1 MLSVAIFAQ
10 AILAQEQK
18 HRAQVPHPSRGLS
31 RASISFTTLT
41 MIQILIM
48 ILALQGLRAHKH
60 EYDDGPPHSPRN
72 SSRSL
77 SIKDTK
83 TILAEKVVKGG
94 TELALS
100 ELHDGPDAHH
110 GPVAHYYWKPPIRST
125 APGPS
130 AQGVFPQLGISVH
143 DNHSMG
149 LLLPGAIAGVADEWL
164 GTTKRMLLLGER
176 YCCLLRL
183 LLLLPL
189 CWCPVAAAALL
200 VLRLLLA
207 LQALPLLQPLPAAF
221 YSTVNPAAAFV
232 TLSMPTGMA
241 TNHHNVNIHIDALI
255 HYHTSAGHK
264 YAKQHMGYTNPTHHD
279 KGCATAQRH

>member
-1 MLSVAIFAQ
+1 MLIAPASASMLEALPPEVLHCVMDQ
-10 AILAQEQK
+10 L
-18 HRAQVPHPSRGLS
+18 VPHGAYQGMVYATRMQKTDRILELCIEQSKSR
-31 RASISFTTLT
+31 I
-41 MIQILIM
+41 
-48 ILALQGLRAHKH
+48 
-60 EYDDGPPHSPRN
+60 
-72 SSRSL
+72 SL
-77 SIKDTK
+77 SKPATMTSLKSTK
-83 TILAEKVVKGG
+83 GTSKGSMTSLTQTFLKVEQVDKGV

-100 ELHDGPDAHH
+100 ELQDGPDAHH

-221 YSTVNPAAAFV
+221 YSTENPAAAFV
-232 TLSMPTGMA
+232 TLSMPTGM
-241 TNHHNVNIHIDALI
+241 TNHHHVDIHNDALLQYHPSADQKYVTLHI
-255 HYHTSAGHK
+255 GMHEPSCAIAQHY
-264 YAKQHMGYTNPTHHD
+264 
-279 KGCATAQRH
+279 